1 MHEMLHNSIEKCDMD
16 IRRDLYSNTVLSGGS
31 TMFPGR
37 AWLRFPFSSSIVLY
51 WLVLSSQ
58 SRPVLSSQSR
68 LVLSSQSRPVLSSQ
82 SLVCLAWILTSSV
95 STDFRVA
102 LYFICLMGVS
112 VCLTVSLQLPP
123 ESVSMQWPKDHKASP
138 GQINFISVH
147 FFSPVLHVPV

>member
-51 WLVLSSQ
+51 W
-58 SRPVLSSQSR
+58 